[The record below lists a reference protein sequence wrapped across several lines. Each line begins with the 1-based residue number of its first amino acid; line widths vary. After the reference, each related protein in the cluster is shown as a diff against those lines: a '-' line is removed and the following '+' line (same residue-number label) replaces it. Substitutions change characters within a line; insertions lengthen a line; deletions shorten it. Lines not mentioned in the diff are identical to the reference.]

1 MQEKKNCSQTVNSA
15 KFYRSVL
22 NQGITAEKFSSDW
35 EIFWQQVHLHWIPS
49 QESFECESDHENW
62 DI

>member
-22 NQGITAEKFSSDW
+22 NQGITAEKFSDNKSIYTESPLKSRLNVRAIMKI
-35 EIFWQQVHLHWIPS
+35 EIF
-49 QESFECESDHENW
+49 N
-62 DI
+62 